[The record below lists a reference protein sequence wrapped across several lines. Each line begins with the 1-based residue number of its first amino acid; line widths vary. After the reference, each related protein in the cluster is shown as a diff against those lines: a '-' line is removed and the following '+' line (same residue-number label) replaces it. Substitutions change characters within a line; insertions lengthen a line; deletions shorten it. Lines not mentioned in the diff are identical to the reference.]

1 MALNKFADIDRF
13 EFKALYTGLKKNK
26 KSITNKC
33 TEQIDMV
40 DPLPL
45 QVDWE
50 GKAVST
56 VKNQGSCG
64 SCWAFSAVGALEG
77 LINITKGTLNN
88 LSPQQLVDCST
99 KAEYGNEGCNG
110 GEMNA
115 AFWYVIDHGIT
126 TESQYRYTAK
136 TQKCTYTE
144 KQKVYQ
150 NTKCA

>member
-1 MALNKFADIDRF
+1 M
-13 EFKALYTGLKKNK
+13 
-26 KSITNKC
+26 
-33 TEQIDMV
+33 
-40 DPLPL
+40 
-45 QVDWE
+45 
-50 GKAVST
+50 
-56 VKNQGSCG
+56 
-64 SCWAFSAVGALEG
+64 
-77 LINITKGTLNN
+77 
-88 LSPQQLVDCST
+88 DCST